1 MTNNKGYKFTEI
13 LWKYFTLNELDL
25 NQAYDAIKDMHF
37 KDFRRY
43 YIMAKYNYNQ
53 KHLKFAYQDISKAIE
68 CSKKNIKK
76 EWIVKDKNSLPFFA
90 ENCLSIFTRKGIPID
105 NPPKTLLYEL
115 AGEIC
120 SNLFSKYKE
129 YKYYEESIEYY
140 KIFQY
145 HLSNGIK
152 SQYDENKDKVVV
164 YSFRKYNKYVL
175 SDLINKQLTLCRPK
189 MMNDPFDTIVMIW
202 SEPERMAQTCKDK
215 PHIIPYSKAFEYYRI
230 RSFSIGENNDE
241 DSPLKKILMWSHYAD
256 SHKGFCI
263 KYEFKGKF
271 LKNCDEKK
279 LINIILKKSDYGDT
293 PIKLNT
299 KDIDL
304 DLAFFRKYGI
314 WENEYEVRLLSYN
327 PTLDSDTESVPL
339 DNDAQIKDIYFGLKF
354 NEENISTIK
363 NILGDT
369 VKYHKMKI
377 NENNIYNLEIDDL

>member
-1 MTNNKGYKFTEI
+1 MMTINI
-13 LWKYFTLNELDL
+13 
-25 NQAYDAIKDMHF
+25 NQAYNAIKDMKLKHP
-37 KDFRRY
+37 KKY
-43 YIMAKYNYNQ
+43 YIMAKYNYEK
-53 KHLKFAYQDISKAIE
+53 KHFKIAYKDIIKAIDYVQKLSSE
-68 CSKKNIKK
+68 ITIHINSK
-76 EWIVKDKNSLPFFA
+76 
-90 ENCLSIFTRKGIPID
+90 LSVARSAIFCHFPLEERQ
-105 NPPKTLLYEL
+105 LYEL

-120 SNLFSKYKE
+120 SNIFSKYKE

-140 KIFQY
+140 KIYQY

-215 PHIIPYSKAFEYYRI
+215 PHIIPYSKSFEYYRI